1 MVRFEPHVHQQYLG
15 EATWLSM
22 VWAVYIHHL
31 PSTQTLIGLDR
42 KSMGAGDIE
51 APKAT
56 LTDDAKACTLEEMG
70 GRTGET
76 DSEGRSRY

>member
-1 MVRFEPHVHQQYLG
+1 
-15 EATWLSM
+15 
-22 VWAVYIHHL
+22 
-31 PSTQTLIGLDR
+31 
-42 KSMGAGDIE
+42 MGAGDIE

-56 LTDDAKACTLEEMG
+56 LTDDAKACTLEEME